1 MINLTKFR
9 MILTTEHSLSSEIT
23 SDAFFK
29 VLLM

>member
-9 MILTTEHSLSSEIT
+9 MTLTTENSFSSEIT